1 MKRKIRIQR
10 GSQDDLRLEEFEV
23 EVEPGMVI
31 LDAIHL
37 IQATEAPDLAI
48 RWNCL
53 IHVPNSRKYDLQ

>member
-37 IQATEAPDLAI
+37 IQATEGPDLAI
-48 RWNCL
+48 
-53 IHVPNSRKYDLQ
+53 